1 MSYPCHAFHFSWKQ
15 LTLHLKMK
23 HGALKIKKKL
33 KCMGGFKCFM
43 DVKIEEIKQIRTS
56 WYKPRI

>member
-1 MSYPCHAFHFSWKQ
+1 METVNIAFKNE
-15 LTLHLKMK
+15 TRGIKN
-23 HGALKIKKKL
+23 KKKL

>member
-1 MSYPCHAFHFSWKQ
+1 
-15 LTLHLKMK
+15 MK

-43 DVKIEEIKQIRTS
+43 DVKIEEIKQIRRS
-56 WYKPRI
+56 WYKPRIYLL